1 MLSLLLFS
9 SPLLLF
15 VLQFFPFG
23 STTRRLDCSYE
34 SLQSRRQINKK
45 PHQENWSD
53 ELMEKRLSGENT
65 ALQPLKI
72 RPKLFVPLADQIWI
86 LLDKCGPFPPLIFPF
101 FFQGKECN
109 ELWKCGAMLWL
120 LQEVMWAAGPDRC
133 FQCRRPTIAALLALA
148 GTDSTYA
155 GPLTLWK
162 AFWSQNFVALCRFQ
176 PNNHQKLL
184 RKSFS
189 RTEFNTSLSRDGSR
203 DVLAE
208 VRVQTSYADRGQ
220 SLSETTLDHP
230 SQVSKIC
237 CLLKLRIRLFQ
248 YFLRS
253 IPWFVLCRRQ
263 CFFS

>member
-86 LLDKCGPFPPLIFPF
+86 LLDKCGLFPPLIFPF
-101 FFQGKECN
+101 FFSRKRVQWIVEMWSYVMAAARSNVSSRTGSVFSVQTAN
-109 ELWKCGAMLWL
+109 NCGPPGPCRDGLNLCRSLNSLKSFLKPKFCCFVQVSAQQSSETATEKL
-120 LQEVMWAAGPDRC
+120 LQ
-133 FQCRRPTIAALLALA
+133 
-148 GTDSTYA
+148 
-155 GPLTLWK
+155 
-162 AFWSQNFVALCRFQ
+162 N
-176 PNNHQKLL
+176 
-184 RKSFS
+184 
-189 RTEFNTSLSRDGSR
+189 
-203 DVLAE
+203 
-208 VRVQTSYADRGQ
+208 RV
-220 SLSETTLDHP
+220 
-230 SQVSKIC
+230 
-237 CLLKLRIRLFQ
+237 
-248 YFLRS
+248 
-253 IPWFVLCRRQ
+253 
-263 CFFS
+263 